1 MLCIVPLMNSE
12 RGTVES
18 TSSTARRR
26 PEGPHAGVVA
36 AVSASLFIASLA
48 VVAILGG
55 GQALSSMFVD
65 GSSGFLARH
74 GLAVRTSA
82 MLQLG
87 SSVPLGIYAAIM
99 YARLR
104 RLGIRVP
111 GPAIAL
117 YGGVTA
123 SVMLAGSALVAWTAG
138 QSAVAAQ
145 SDLVHALGL
154 LAFASGGVAHL
165 LGLGLLVAGIA
176 VPALVLRL
184 LPAPLSWAG
193 LVIAAVCEVSVLS
206 MVVEPLQ
213 VLIPVARFTALGWI
227 IAAGFL
233 IPATRRSHHRRTPQ
247 KEKP

>member
-1 MLCIVPLMNSE
+1 MLCIVPFMNSS
-12 RGTVES
+12 RGAVES

-26 PEGPHAGVVA
+26 PEGPHAGVVG
-36 AVSASLFIASLA
+36 AVSTGLFIASLA

-55 GQALSSMFVD
+55 GQALSSSFVD
-65 GSSGFLARH
+65 GYSDFLAHH
-74 GLAVRTSA
+74 GLAARASA

-145 SDLVHALGL
+145 PNLVHALGI

-184 LPAPLSWAG
+184 LPAQLSWAG
-193 LVIAAVCEVSVLS
+193 LVIAAVCEFSVLA
-206 MVVEPLQ
+206 MVVEPLH
-213 VLIPVARFTALGWI
+213 VLVPIGRFTSLAWI

-233 IPATRRSHHRRTPQ
+233 IPPTRRTHHRRTRQ
-247 KEKP
+247 KENS

>member
-1 MLCIVPLMNSE
+1 MNSS
-12 RGTVES
+12 RGAVES

-26 PEGPHAGVVA
+26 PEGPHAGVVG
-36 AVSASLFIASLA
+36 AVSTGLFIASLA

-55 GQALSSMFVD
+55 GQALSSSFVD
-65 GSSGFLARH
+65 GYSDFLAHH
-74 GLAVRTSA
+74 GLAARASA

-123 SVMLAGSALVAWTAG
+123 SVMLAGSALVAWTAA

-145 SDLVHALGL
+145 LNLVHALGL

-193 LVIAAVCEVSVLS
+193 LVIAAVCEISVLS

-213 VLIPVARFTALGWI
+213 MLIPVARFTALAWI

-233 IPATRRSHHRRTPQ
+233 IPSTRRTHHRRTRQ
-247 KEKP
+247 KENP